1 MMMMLFF
8 PRVMHVQLC
17 KCLWKCALVHVI
29 LFTNFLGQNSEKR
42 TQHIL
47 LGKYFTN
54 CHRKTSLLTLF
65 GVKIS

>member
-8 PRVMHVQLC
+8 PRVMH
-17 KCLWKCALVHVI
+17 VHVI

-65 GVKIS
+65 GVKIG

>member
-1 MMMMLFF
+1 MCNSGN
-8 PRVMHVQLC
+8 VH
-17 KCLWKCALVHVI
+17 LVHVI

-65 GVKIS
+65 GVKIG